1 MPVRVRMF
9 AALRE
14 AAGEAEAT
22 AEPGRLP
29 VVLDSLRDSYGP
41 AFAERLRLCT
51 VLVDGD
57 AVSRHADVAVPDGA
71 ELALLPPVSGGSA
84 ETRPAT
90 SVALRILLGAVVAA
104 AGLVADMRGAGAF
117 WVVVVSVGALVLVDL
132 VRLLTLA
139 GSRPVVPAAL
149 VGGVGLP
156 VAAGLRPD
164 AGWEAVGAFT
174 AGAFLLACL
183 LVLLFGRRRRVVEG
197 LSSTVLVGLMV
208 GLGATS
214 LIVLRA
220 LPDGHRWVLGLGL
233 VVVAADCGPPLL
245 TAALRRGRPAGR
257 APRPDLA
264 RAVLAL
270 VAALVAGVVVA
281 AVLRPPFGVL
291 TAAGF
296 AVVAAVASLTGEG
309 LHRVLLTEAG
319 DGGALGGAFL
329 AVADGIA
336 LAAPA
341 AYLLAVS
348 AAT

>member
-1 MPVRVRMF
+1 MPVRVHMF

-22 AEPGRLP
+22 AAPGRLP
-29 VVLDSLRDSYGP
+29 VVLDSLRGRYGP
-41 AFAERLRLCT
+41 TFAERLRLCT

-57 AVSRHADVAVPDGA
+57 VVSRDADVAVADGA

-84 ETRPAT
+84 ETRPTT
-90 SVALRILLGAVVAA
+90 SVALRILLGAAVATA
-104 AGLVADMRGAGAF
+104 ALLADLRGAGVF
-117 WVVVVSVGALVLVDL
+117 WVLVVAVAAIVLVDL
-132 VRLLTLA
+132 ARLLTLA
-139 GSRPVVPAAL
+139 GSRPVLPAAL
-149 VGGVGLP
+149 VGGIGLP
-156 VAAGLRPD
+156 VAAGLWPD

-214 LIVLRA
+214 LIVLRS

-245 TAALRRGRPAGR
+245 TTALRRGRPAAR
-257 APRPDLA
+257 APRPGLA
-264 RAVLAL
+264 RGVLAL
-270 VAALVAGVVVA
+270 LAALLAGVVVA
-281 AVLRPPFGVL
+281 VVLRPPFGVL

-296 AVVAAVASLTGEG
+296 ALVAAVASLTGEG
-309 LHRVLLTEAG
+309 LHRLLLTEAG
-319 DGGALGGAFL
+319 DGGALGGAFV

-336 LAAPA
+336 LAGPA
-341 AYLLAVS
+341 AYLLVDF
-348 AAT
+348 ATA